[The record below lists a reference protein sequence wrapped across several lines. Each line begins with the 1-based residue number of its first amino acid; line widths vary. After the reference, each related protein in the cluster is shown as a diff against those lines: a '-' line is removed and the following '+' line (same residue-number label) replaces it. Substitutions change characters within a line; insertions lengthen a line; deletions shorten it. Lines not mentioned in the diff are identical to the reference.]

1 MGSNGVMDGQ
11 WCSRSTIPQLAMTC
25 AARGAVSLTTHA
37 AVVAAAQRD
46 SERRRMRVALMV
58 TRLLMVAA
66 VRAGMATLQ
75 GAQPDK

>member
-1 MGSNGVMDGQ
+1 
-11 WCSRSTIPQLAMTC
+11 
-25 AARGAVSLTTHA
+25 
-37 AVVAAAQRD
+37 
-46 SERRRMRVALMV
+46 MRVALMV